1 MNNTQLL
8 DWDSDILGLSVA
20 KIVNPS
26 LNEKKLAD
34 CLQELKKEGV
44 KLVYWAIESHNY
56 MARQAALAYDGF
68 LADEKIT
75 YLLDLRSLPF
85 SFPSSNVEIYQPQI
99 ANPELESIALEIAQL
114 SRFSN
119 DPKLTTW
126 QTNKLYKAW
135 INNACKKI
143 AAKIV
148 LVIKKQGVIIGMLT
162 IDEKHGRADLSLL
175 GVSPNYQG
183 QGLGKHLVYAA
194 LAWCIAQDYSF
205 SQVVTHKTNVKAR
218 HLYEA
223 CGFMQEKIEYFYHF
237 WL

>member
-20 KIVNPS
+20 KILNPS
-26 LNEKKLAD
+26 LNEKKLSD
-34 CLQELKKEGV
+34 CLEGLKKKGV
-44 KLVYWAIESHNY
+44 KLVYWAIDSRDHT
-56 MARQAALAYDGF
+56 ARQAALACDGF

-75 YLLDLRSLPF
+75 YFLDLRSL
-85 SFPSSNVEIYQPQI
+85 SFALPYSDVEIYQPQI
-99 ANPELESIALEIAQL
+99 ANPELEGIALEIAQF

-119 DPKLTTW
+119 DPKLSTE
-126 QTNKLYKAW
+126 QANKLYKAW
-135 INNACKKI
+135 ISNACQKI

-148 LVIKKQGVIIGMLT
+148 LVIKKQGAIIGMLS
-162 IDEKHGRADLSLL
+162 IDEKRGRGDLSLL
-175 GVSPNYQG
+175 GVAPDYQG

-194 LAWCIAQDYSF
+194 LAWCITQNYSF

-223 CGFMQEKIEYFYHF
+223 CGFTQEKMEYFYHF